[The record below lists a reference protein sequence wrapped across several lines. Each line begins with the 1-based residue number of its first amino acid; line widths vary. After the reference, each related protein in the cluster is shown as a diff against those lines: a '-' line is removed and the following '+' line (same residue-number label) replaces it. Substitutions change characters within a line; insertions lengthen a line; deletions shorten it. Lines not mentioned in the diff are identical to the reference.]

1 MRRSSRLCVFFRTIL
16 CTRSSISSSG
26 SGSLLSPSSP
36 SYIRSI
42 GQHPITLASSMFPD
56 FIFFATS
63 GRKKNFLA
71 AYFFLQ
77 KTTQNLC
84 YLCNFMSFYEF
95 FSSENNANFFIIYV
109 IFLQIHVIYAILC
122 VNRLLLLISKCG
134 KFHFF
139 LRNFFASKTAVAEFL
154 YKYKIWPFL
163 DPITQFNPSYI
174 SISPIHL
181 S

>member
-26 SGSLLSPSSP
+26 SGCLPSPSSP

-77 KTTQNLC
+77 KTTQNC
-84 YLCNFMSFYEF
+84 ILCNF
-95 FSSENNANFFIIYV
+95 SEKNTTFCAISCA
-109 IFLQIHVIYAILC
+109 LCIYA
-122 VNRLLLLISKCG
+122 LLLQISKCCELCV
-134 KFHFF
+134 F
-139 LRNFFASKTAVAEFL
+139 LRNLFASKIAVVHMEILKKQQQIF
-154 YKYKIWPFL
+154 
-163 DPITQFNPSYI
+163 
-174 SISPIHL
+174 
-181 S
+181 